1 MRRVPA
7 SAERRA
13 SDEKLVIVTDPDRLS
28 HGLAHLIRN
37 SQQAATATGAVSV
50 SLARDAGHAVISV
63 SDNGCGMSD
72 DFVREHLFR
81 PFESTKGGT
90 ALGIGAFQLR
100 EIVRASR
107 GTLGVRTIEGA
118 GSVFS
123 IRNSAR
129 RRVQPRPAP
138 SR

>member
-1 MRRVPA
+1 
-7 SAERRA
+7 
-13 SDEKLVIVTDPDRLS
+13 LS

-72 DFVREHLFR
+72 DFVHQRLFR

-100 EIVRASR
+100 DVVRASR

-123 IRNSAR
+123 IRIPLAPEPASAGTAA
-129 RRVQPRPAP
+129 VN
-138 SR
+138 